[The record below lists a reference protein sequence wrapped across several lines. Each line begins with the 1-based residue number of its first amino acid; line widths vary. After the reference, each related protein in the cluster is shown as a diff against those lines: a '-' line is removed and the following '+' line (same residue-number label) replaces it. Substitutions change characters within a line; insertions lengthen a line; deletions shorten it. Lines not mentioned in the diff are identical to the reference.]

1 VGSLCKTGT
10 FLGFLL
16 AEPLDTTVSKE
27 LKKALLAY
35 SGPSVK
41 INSLRRH
48 YNPSSEH
55 YHGNAVDLAW
65 CEETIAYLLSED
77 GKKWLADHKLL
88 MYIEGRPGSKKVK
101 KYTSDP
107 DSSRYVFFNPRATGD
122 HIHLEIT
129 ES

>member
-1 VGSLCKTGT
+1 M
-10 FLGFLL
+10 
-16 AEPLDTTVSKE
+16 DTSVSNE

-48 YNPSSEH
+48 SNPSSEH

-65 CEETIAYLLSED
+65 CEEVISYLLSED
-77 GKKWLADHKLL
+77 GKQWLADHKLL

-101 KYTSDP
+101 RYTADP

-122 HIHLEIT
+122 HIHLEIIG
-129 ES
+129 